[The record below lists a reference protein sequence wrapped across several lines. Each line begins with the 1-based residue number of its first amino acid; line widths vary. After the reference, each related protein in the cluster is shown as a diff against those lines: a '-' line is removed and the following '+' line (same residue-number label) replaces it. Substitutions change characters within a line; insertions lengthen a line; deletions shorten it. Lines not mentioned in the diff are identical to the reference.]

1 MISFRP
7 WAPALVCARVRRVLY
22 MAAETMAV
30 LLICVP
36 LFSQTNQGRIQ
47 GGVFDQTG
55 GAIAGATVTVTD
67 VARGVAQTL
76 TTDSAGQYAASSLV
90 PSTYTVRGEA
100 KGFRV
105 LEHTG
110 VLVQVGED
118 IRVDLTLQAGEQT
131 QTVTVTAEIPQV
143 ETTNAT
149 LGGALSNETI
159 NDLPL
164 NGRDFTRMVQLRPG
178 VVSYPGGGD
187 HADSANGFT
196 SRDGLWLL
204 DGVMAYNPVNG
215 GQIVNFRY
223 QAGTASSTLP
233 IDAIQEFN
241 TQENP
246 RAEYGWAVGAVIN
259 VGLKSGSNSI
269 HGTAYAF
276 GRDTALDARNYFNT
290 PTSLNGA
297 PNPKTPVALEQY
309 GATAGGPIL
318 KDKLFWF
325 VGYEGEN
332 LSVGDIYVGSAPVSV
347 SVPSFPSSG
356 CNVLAVGNC
365 SASIVDACNDI
376 GRANV
381 NPLSAQ
387 LAGLPAG
394 SCIPQP
400 ASSTFENLFPFNPG
414 TNPAGPTAFAP
425 FPLPN
430 TTTENNG
437 IVKINY
443 HISEHHALS
452 GSYFIADMPNA
463 LWVTSP
469 DQLTNQMQNYITVRT
484 RVFGSNWT
492 YTPNSSWVNELR
504 VGTNSITEIDTGP
517 DNKNNQALPWP
528 TGFGIPTGVTN
539 PTYFGMPY
547 IQISNLNNFAL
558 GHGSTTDFRGP
569 GGTTEVGDNI
579 SYLRGKHSFKFGGD
593 FFYLRLADD
602 SLRLAQGRVKFK
614 TLEDFLTG
622 NVRSGQILTGNPQVH
637 QRDAS
642 GAGFIQDDWRA
653 TKTLTLNLGLR
664 YEYMPPPWEINN
676 QYGSFNFSTGMTQG
690 WTVHPDHRNFSPR
703 IGLAWDLSGN
713 AKTVVRAAAA
723 IIYQTADF
731 WGTSGGGA
739 TGVPFGYDI
748 VTTNGTITGSQVGAG
763 SFTFSQLA
771 WNTTGPIFPAG
782 GGGSRLQCG
791 DGVGTDPGPCDT
803 NFVDPNL
810 HTPRITNWN
819 LDIQRAL
826 TNNLTLDVAYV
837 GNHSHGQARSVQ
849 INQPAIGAGWFSAAA
864 QNPAPAPNGTGSIAC
879 LQSVNDPVPYDNCN
893 VFNPYNTPLQPLY
906 SKFPYIG
913 FLDETQNVGFSNYN
927 ALQVTLTQRRYHGL
941 YFLASYSYGHGLD
954 DFYGAPPQRGGL
966 QNNTQPGLDYA
977 TSDYDIKH
985 RFTLSLTYNVP
996 GRKAP
1001 AELLEGWSVNSIVTV
1016 QSGLPWGVMDTN
1028 DDFPG
1033 TNAFHDSSQTT
1044 WDFTGKPADF
1054 TSGPTPIPCYSN
1066 ASINPADTLANCTP
1080 YAMVGGVPTPP
1091 AACMTVAQANG
1102 PLAVASLMNLGC
1114 YVKGSSVL
1122 TPPAYGTL
1130 GTMGR
1135 NIFRDSGF
1143 RNWDFSILKDW
1154 KFKERLN
1161 AQFRVEF
1168 FNLLN
1173 HPNFANPYGAF
1184 TTYYNNDPSTG
1195 LGFGCGCITPDA
1207 AAGNF
1212 VLGSGGARDIQL
1224 GLKLIF

>member
-1 MISFRP
+1 MIPSKESV
-7 WAPALVCARVRRVLY
+7 PALVCLLANRVLRL
-22 MAAETMAV
+22 MAAMTM
-30 LLICVP
+30 LFLICLP

-55 GAIAGATVTVTD
+55 GVIAGATVTVTD
-67 VARGVAQTL
+67 VARGVARTL
-76 TTDSAGQYAASSLV
+76 VTDSAGEYSAISLV
-90 PSTYTVRGEA
+90 PGTYTVRGEA
-100 KGFRV
+100 KGFKAV
-105 LEHTG
+105 EHTN

-118 IRVDLTLQAGEQT
+118 IRVDVTLQAGEQT

-246 RAEYGWAVGAVIN
+246 RAEYGWAVGALIN
-259 VGLKSGSNSI
+259 VGLKSGTNSI

-276 GRDTALDARNYFNT
+276 GRDTALDARNYFNQ
-290 PTSLNGA
+290 PTLSNGA

-347 SVPSFPSSG
+347 S
-356 CNVLAVGNC
+356 LATPGNPIGNTG
-365 SASIVDACNDI
+365 ASIVDACNDI
-376 GRANV
+376 GRVKV
-381 NPLSAQ
+381 NALSAQ

-414 TNPAGPTAFAP
+414 TNPAGLTAFAP

-443 HISEHHALS
+443 HISDHNALS

-469 DQLTNQMQNYITVRT
+469 DQLTNLMQNFITVRT
-484 RVFGSNWT
+484 RAFGSNWT

-517 DNKNNQALPWP
+517 DNKNSQALPWP
-528 TGFGIPTGVTN
+528 TGFGIPTGVSN
-539 PTYFGMPY
+539 PADFGMPY
-547 IQISNLNNFAL
+547 VQISSLNNFAL
-558 GHGSTTDFRGP
+558 GHGSTTRFRGP

-579 SYLRGKHSFKFGGD
+579 SYLHGKHAFKFGGD

-602 SLRLAQGRVKFK
+602 NLRQVQGRIKFDDI
-614 TLEDFLTG
+614 ESFLSGKPHKG
-622 NVRSGQILTGNPQVH
+622 NILTGNPQVR

-642 GAGFIQDDWRA
+642 VAGFVQDDWRA

-664 YEYMPPPWEINN
+664 YEFMPPSWEINN
-676 QYGSFNFSTGMTQG
+676 QFGSFDPRLGLVQG
-690 WTVHPDHRNFSPR
+690 WTVHPDYRNISPR
-703 IGLAWDLSGN
+703 LGLAWDINGN
-713 AKTVVRAAAA
+713 AKTVVRAAGS

-731 WGTSGGGA
+731 YASLGDGA

-748 VTTNGTITGSQVGAG
+748 VVNGITTLGSQVGSG
-763 SFTFSQLA
+763 SATFSKSDLS
-771 WNTTGPIFPAG
+771 WNTTGPIFPAVVG
-782 GGGSRLQCG
+782 RLQCG
-791 DGVGTDPGPCDT
+791 DGVGADPGPCDT
-803 NFVDPNL
+803 NFVDPNIR
-810 HTPRITNWN
+810 TPRVTNWN
-819 LDIQRAL
+819 LDIQRAI
-826 TNNLTLDVAYV
+826 TSNLTLDVAYV
-837 GNHSHGQARSVQ
+837 GNHSHGQARAVQ
-849 INQPAIGAGWFSAAA
+849 INQPAIGAGWFSPLA
-864 QNPAPAPNGTGSIAC
+864 QIPSDGTQGSGKGSMACINSAP
-879 LQSVNDPVPYDNCN
+879 VYDHCN

-906 SKFPYIG
+906 NLFPYIG
-913 FLDETQNVGFSNYN
+913 FLDETKNVGFSNFN
-927 ALQVTLTQRRYHGL
+927 ALQVTLTQRRFHGL
-941 YFLASYSYGHGLD
+941 YFLAAYSYSHGLD

-966 QNNTQPGLDYA
+966 QDNANPGLDYG

-985 RFTLSLTYNVP
+985 RFTLSLTYNIP
-996 GRKAP
+996 GKKSP
-1001 AELLEGWSVNSIVTV
+1001 AQLLEGWSLNSIVTL
-1016 QSGLPWGVMDTN
+1016 QSGLPWGPTDTN
-1028 DDFPG
+1028 NDFPG
-1033 TNAFHDSSQTT
+1033 TNALNDSSQTS
-1044 WDFTGKPADF
+1044 WDFKGNPSDF
-1054 TSGPTPIPCYSN
+1054 TSGPNPIPCFG
-1066 ASINPADTLANCTP
+1066 PATNCTAFATVTQTINGVP
-1080 YAMVGGVPTPP
+1080 TQVPTPP
-1091 AACMTVAQANG
+1091 AACMSAAQANG

-1114 YVKGSSVL
+1114 YVKGNSVL
-1122 TPPAYGTL
+1122 TPPAYGSL
-1130 GTMGR
+1130 GNMSR
-1135 NIFRDSGF
+1135 NMFRDSGF

-1161 AQFRVEF
+1161 AQFRAEF
-1168 FNLLN
+1168 FNILN

-1195 LGFGCGCITPDA
+1195 SPFGCGCITPDA

>member
-1 MISFRP
+1 MISLRP
-7 WAPALVCARVRRVLY
+7 SAPALVCAPVGRFLC
-22 MAAETMAV
+22 MAAEAIAV

-67 VARGVAQTL
+67 VARGVARAL
-76 TTDSAGQYAASSLV
+76 VTDSAGEYSAISLV
-90 PSTYTVRGEA
+90 PGMYTVRGEA
-100 KGFRV
+100 KGFKAV
-105 LEHTG
+105 EHTG

-118 IRVDLTLQAGEQT
+118 IRVDLTLQAGEQS

-187 HADSANGFT
+187 HSDSANGFT

-204 DGVMAYNPVNG
+204 DGALAYNPVNG
-215 GQIVNFRY
+215 GQIVNYRY
-223 QAGTASSTLP
+223 QAGPSSSTLP
-233 IDAIQEFN
+233 VDAIQEFN

-246 RAEYGWAVGAVIN
+246 RAEYGWAVGALIN
-259 VGLKSGSNSI
+259 VGLKSGTNSL

-276 GRDTALDARNYFNT
+276 GRGTGLDARNYFNQ
-290 PTSLNGA
+290 PTLSNGA
-297 PNPKTPVALEQY
+297 PNPKTPVELEQY
-309 GATAGGPIL
+309 GATAGGPII

-325 VGYEGEN
+325 VGYEGEQ
-332 LSVGDIYVGSAPVSV
+332 LSVGDIYVGSAPASV
-347 SVPSFPSSG
+347 SLPSFSG
-356 CNVLAVGNC
+356 GPQNGCSVLTTGNC
-365 SASIVDACNDI
+365 SASLVDACNDI
-376 GRANV
+376 GRTNV
-381 NPLSAQ
+381 NALSAQ
-387 LAGLPAG
+387 LAGLPVG

-400 ASSTFENLFPFNPG
+400 ASSTFENVFPFNPG

-443 HISEHHALS
+443 HINDHQALS
-452 GSYFIADMPNA
+452 ASYFIADMPNA

-469 DQLTNQMQNYITVRT
+469 DQLTAQMQNLITVRT

-517 DNKNNQALPWP
+517 DNKNSQALPWP
-528 TGFGIPTGVTN
+528 TGFGIPTGVSN
-539 PTYFGMPY
+539 PADFGMPY
-547 IQISNLNNFAL
+547 VQISSLNNFAL
-558 GHGSTTDFRGP
+558 GHGSTTRFRGP

-593 FFYLRLADD
+593 FFYLRLADNN
-602 SLRLAQGRVKFK
+602 LRQVQGRIKFNDI
-614 TLEDFLTG
+614 ESFLSG
-622 NVRSGQILTGNPQVH
+622 NPHKGNILTGNPQVR

-642 GAGFIQDDWRA
+642 GAGFIQDDWRT

-664 YEYMPPPWEINN
+664 YEFMPPSWEIDN
-676 QYGSFNFSTGMTQG
+676 QFGSFNPSLGLVQG
-690 WTVHPDHRNFSPR
+690 WTVRPDYRNISPR
-703 IGLAWDLSGN
+703 LGLAWDINGN
-713 AKTVVRAAAA
+713 AKTVVRAAGS

-731 WGTSGGGA
+731 YAGLGDGA
-739 TGVPFGYDI
+739 TAVPFGYDI
-748 VTTNGTITGSQVGAG
+748 VVNGVTKTGSQVGSG
-763 SFTFSQLA
+763 SATFSGSQLT
-771 WNTTGPIFPAG
+771 WNTTGPIFPAVVG
-782 GGGSRLQCG
+782 RLQCG
-791 DGVGTDPGPCDT
+791 DGVGPDPGPCDT
-803 NFVDPNL
+803 NFVDPNIR
-810 HTPRITNWN
+810 TPRVTNWN
-819 LDIQRAL
+819 LDLQRAL
-826 TNNLTLDVAYV
+826 TSNLTLDVAYV
-837 GNHSHGQARSVQ
+837 GNHSHGQARPVQ
-849 INQPAIGAGWFSAAA
+849 INQPALGAGWFSPLAQSPTTGAAA
-864 QNPAPAPNGTGSIAC
+864 CLSSAPLYN
-879 LQSVNDPVPYDNCN
+879 NCS

-913 FLDETQNVGFSNYN
+913 FLDETENVGYSNYN

-941 YFLASYSYGHGLD
+941 YFLAAYSYSHGLD

-966 QNNTQPGLDYA
+966 QDNANPGLDYG

-985 RFTLSLTYNVP
+985 RFTVSLTYAFP
-996 GRKAP
+996 GKKAP
-1001 AELLEGWSVNSIVTV
+1001 AQLLEGWSLNSIVTL
-1016 QSGLPWGVMDTN
+1016 QSGLPWSATDTN
-1028 DDFPG
+1028 DDFAG
-1033 TNAFHDSSQTT
+1033 TNALNDSSQSL
-1044 WDFTGKPADF
+1044 WDFKGNPSDF
-1054 TSGPTPIPCYSN
+1054 TSGPNAIPCFSN
-1066 ASINPADTLANCTP
+1066 LAST
-1080 YAMVGGVPTPP
+1080 MGGCAHPVDSSGNFVPP
-1091 AACMTVAQANG
+1091 AVCMNAAQANG

-1114 YVKGSSVL
+1114 YVKGNSVL
-1122 TPPAYGTL
+1122 TPPAYGSL
-1130 GTMGR
+1130 GNMSR
-1135 NIFRDSGF
+1135 NMFRDSGF

-1161 AQFRVEF
+1161 AQFRAEF
-1168 FNLLN
+1168 FNILN

>member
-7 WAPALVCARVRRVLY
+7 WAPAFVCARVRCVLY
-22 MAAETMAV
+22 MAAETIAV

-76 TTDSAGQYAASSLV
+76 TADSAGQYAASSLV
-90 PSTYTVRGEA
+90 PSTYTVRAEA
-100 KGFRV
+100 KGFKV
-105 LEHTG
+105 VEHTN

-149 LGGALSNETI
+149 LGGALSNATI

-164 NGRDFTRMVQLRPG
+164 NGRDFTRLVQLRPG

-187 HADSANGFT
+187 HGDSANGFS
-196 SRDGLWLL
+196 SRDGMWLL

-215 GQIVNFRY
+215 AQIVNYRY

-233 IDAIQEFN
+233 VDAIQEFN

-246 RAEYGWAVGAVIN
+246 RAEYGWAVGAFVN
-259 VGLKSGSNSI
+259 VGLKSGTNSI

-290 PTSLNGA
+290 PTLSDGA

-356 CNVLAVGNC
+356 CIALTVGNC

-443 HISEHHALS
+443 HLNDHNALS
-452 GSYFIADMPNA
+452 ASYFIADMPNA

-469 DQLTNQMQNYITVRT
+469 DQLTNLMQNYITVRT

-602 SLRLAQGRVKFK
+602 SLRLAQGRIKFSSI
-614 TLEDFLTG
+614 EDYLVG
-622 NVRSGQILTGNPQVH
+622 NAHSGQILTGNPQVH

-653 TKTLTLNLGLR
+653 TKRLTLNLGLR

-676 QYGSFNFSTGMTQG
+676 QYGSFNPSTGLVQG
-690 WTVHPDHRNFSPR
+690 WTVHPDFRNFSPR
-703 IGLAWDLSGN
+703 FGLAWDVTGN
-713 AKTVVRAAAA
+713 AKTVVRAGAS
-723 IIYQTADF
+723 IVYQTADF
-731 WGTSGGGA
+731 WASSGGGA
-739 TGVPFGYDI
+739 TAVPFGYDI
-748 VTTNGTITGSQVGAG
+748 VTTVNGVTTTKTGSQVGAG
-763 SFTFSQLA
+763 SATFSNSQIA
-771 WNTTGPIFPAG
+771 WNTTGPVFPNPG
-782 GGGSRLQCG
+782 RLQCG
-791 DGVGTDPGPCDT
+791 DGVGNDPGPCDT
-803 NFVDPNL
+803 NFVDPNIR
-810 HTPRITNWN
+810 TPRVTNWN

-826 TNNLTLDVAYV
+826 TSNITLDVAYV

-849 INQPAIGAGWFSAAA
+849 INQPAIGAGWFQTGAA
-864 QNPAPAPNGTGSIAC
+864 SAC
-879 LQSVNDPVPYDNCN
+879 LASATDALPYDNCN
-893 VFNPYNTPLQPLY
+893 VGNSYNTPLQPLY
-906 SKFPYIG
+906 NKFPYIG

-927 ALQVTLTQRRYHGL
+927 ALQVTLTQRSYHGL
-941 YFLASYSYGHGLD
+941 YFLAAYSYGHGLD
-954 DFYGAPPQRGGL
+954 DFYGAPPQRGGM
-966 QNNTQPGLDYA
+966 QNITQPGLDYG

-985 RFTLSLTYNVP
+985 RFTLSLTYAIP
-996 GRKAP
+996 GKKSP
-1001 AELLEGWSVNSIVTV
+1001 AQLLQGWSLNSIVTI

-1033 TNAFHDSSQTT
+1033 TNAIHDSSQTT
-1044 WDFTGKPADF
+1044 WDFTGNPADF

-1066 ASINPADTLANCTP
+1066 ATINPADTLANCTP

-1114 YVKGSSVL
+1114 YVKGNSVL
-1122 TPPAYGTL
+1122 TPPAFGSL

-1143 RNWDFSILKDW
+1143 RNWDFSLLKDW

-1168 FNLLN
+1168 FNILN

>member
-1 MISFRP
+1 MICSKGSVP
-7 WAPALVCARVRRVLY
+7 GVVCLLANRVLHLT
-22 MAAETMAV
+22 AGTMM
-30 LLICVP
+30 LFFLICLP
-36 LFSQTNQGRIQ
+36 TFSQTNQGRIQ

-55 GAIAGATVTVTD
+55 GVIAGATVTVTD
-67 VARGVAQTL
+67 VARGVSRAL
-76 TTDSAGQYAASSLV
+76 VTDSAGEYSAISLV
-90 PSTYTVRGEA
+90 PGTYTVRGEA
-100 KGFRV
+100 KGFKV
-105 LEHTG
+105 VEHTN

-259 VGLKSGSNSI
+259 VGLKSGTNNI

-276 GRDTALDARNYFNT
+276 GRDTALDARNYFNP
-290 PTSLNGA
+290 PTLSNGA
-297 PNPKTPVALEQY
+297 ANPKTPVALEQY

-325 VGYEGEN
+325 VGYEGEQ
-332 LSVGDIYVGSAPVSV
+332 LSVGDIYVGGAPVSV
-347 SVPSFPSSG
+347 S
-356 CNVLAVGNC
+356 LATPGNPIGNTG
-365 SASIVDACNDI
+365 ASIVDACNDV

-414 TNPAGPTAFAP
+414 TNPAGPTSFAP

-463 LWVTSP
+463 RWVTSP
-469 DQLTNQMQNYITVRT
+469 DQLTSIMQNLITVRT

-492 YTPNSSWVNELR
+492 YTPNSTWVNELR

-517 DNKNNQALPWP
+517 DNKQNQALPWP

-547 IQISNLNNFAL
+547 VQINSLNNFAL

-569 GGTTEVGDNI
+569 GGTTEIGDNI

-602 SLRLAQGRVKFK
+602 SLRLAQGRIKFK

-622 NVRSGQILTGNPQVH
+622 NPRTGQILTGNPQVH

-676 QYGSFNFSTGMTQG
+676 QYGSFNPNTGLVQG

-703 IGLAWDLSGN
+703 IGLAWDVSGN

-731 WGTSGGGA
+731 WGTLGGGA
-739 TGVPFGYDI
+739 TGVPFGYDV

-763 SFTFSQLA
+763 SFTFSSSQLA

-791 DGVGTDPGPCDT
+791 DGVGADPGPCDT
-803 NFVDPNL
+803 NFVDPNIR
-810 HTPRITNWN
+810 TPRITNWN

-837 GNHSHGQARSVQ
+837 GNHSHGQARAVQ
-849 INQPAIGAGWFSAAA
+849 INQPPIGAGWFSAAA
-864 QNPAPAPNGTGSIAC
+864 QTATTGSIAC
-879 LQSVNDPVPYDNCN
+879 LASAPLYNNCSVAD
-893 VFNPYNTPLQPLY
+893 PYNTPAQPLY

-966 QNNTQPGLDYA
+966 QNNTQPGLDYG
-977 TSDYDIKH
+977 TSDYDVKH
-985 RFTLSLTYNVP
+985 RFTLSLTYNIP
-996 GRKAP
+996 GKKSP
-1001 AELLEGWSVNSIVTV
+1001 AELLQGWSVNSILTV

-1033 TNAFHDSSQTT
+1033 TSAIHDSSQTV
-1044 WDFTGKPADF
+1044 WDFKGKPSDF
-1054 TSGPTPIPCYSN
+1054 TSGPNPIPCFG
-1066 ASINPADTLANCTP
+1066 PANGCDP
-1080 YAMVGGVPTPP
+1080 VIP
-1091 AACMTVAQANG
+1091 AACMSAAQANG
-1102 PLAVASLMNLGC
+1102 PLAVASLTNLGC
-1114 YVKGSSVL
+1114 YVKGNSVL
-1122 TPPAYGTL
+1122 TPPAYGSL

-1143 RNWDFSILKDW
+1143 KNLDFSVLKDW

-1195 LGFGCGCITPDA
+1195 SPFGCGCITPDA

>member
-1 MISFRP
+1 MS
-7 WAPALVCARVRRVLY
+7 VCARVNRILHL
-22 MAAETMAV
+22 AAAATIAV
-30 LLICVP
+30 FLVCVP

-47 GGVFDQTG
+47 GAVFDQTG

-67 VARGVAQTL
+67 VARGVSRAL
-76 TTDSAGQYAASSLV
+76 IADSAGEYSATSLL
-90 PSTYTVRGEA
+90 PGTYTVRGEA
-100 KGFRV
+100 KGFKAV
-105 LEHTG
+105 EHTN

-131 QTVTVTAEIPQV
+131 QTVTVTAEIPLV

-187 HADSANGFT
+187 HADSANGFS

-215 GQIVNFRY
+215 AQIVNFRY

-233 IDAIQEFN
+233 VDAIQEFN

-259 VGLKSGSNSI
+259 VGLKSGTNSL

-276 GRDTALDARNYFNT
+276 GRDTALDARNYFNP
-290 PTSLNGA
+290 PTLSNGA

-325 VGYEGEN
+325 VGYEGEQ

-347 SVPSFPSSG
+347 S
-356 CNVLAVGNC
+356 LATPGNPIGNIG
-365 SASIVDACNDI
+365 ASMVDACNDV

-414 TNPAGPTAFAP
+414 TNPAGPAAFAP

-443 HISEHHALS
+443 HINDHHALS

-463 LWVTSP
+463 LWVTAP
-469 DQLTNQMQNYITVRT
+469 DQLTNLMQNYITVRT

-492 YTPNSSWVNELR
+492 YTPNSTWVNELR
-504 VGTNSITEIDTGP
+504 VGTNSITEIDLGP
-517 DNKNNQALPWP
+517 DNKQNQALPWP

-539 PTYFGMPY
+539 PVYYGMPY
-547 IQISNLNNFAL
+547 IQISSLNNFAL

-569 GGTTEVGDNI
+569 GGTTEIGDNI

-602 SLRLAQGRVKFK
+602 SLRLAQGRIKFSS
-614 TLEDFLTG
+614 LEDYLLG
-622 NVRSGQILTGNPQVH
+622 NAHSGQILTGNPQVH

-642 GAGFIQDDWRA
+642 GAGFVQDDWRA

-664 YEYMPPPWEINN
+664 YEYMPAPWEINK
-676 QYGSFNFSTGMTQG
+676 QYGSFNLSTGMKQG
-690 WTVHPDHRNFSPR
+690 WTVHPDYRNFSPR
-703 IGLAWDLSGN
+703 IGLAWDVTGN

-723 IIYQTADF
+723 IVYQTADF
-731 WGTSGGGA
+731 WGTLGGGA

-748 VTTNGTITGSQVGAG
+748 VVNGATTPGSQVGSG
-763 SFTFSQLA
+763 SFSFSPPIN

-803 NFVDPNL
+803 NFVDPNIR
-810 HTPRITNWN
+810 TPRVTTWN

-826 TNNLTLDVAYV
+826 TSNLTLDVAYV

-849 INQPAIGAGWFSAAA
+849 INQPAIGAGWFSAMA
-864 QNPAPAPNGTGSIAC
+864 QIPSDGTPGSGNGSIAC
-879 LQSVNDPVPYDNCN
+879 IKSAPAYDHCN

-906 SKFPYIG
+906 GKFPYIG
-913 FLDETQNVGFSNYN
+913 FLDETQNVGFSNFN
-927 ALQVTLTQRRYHGL
+927 ALQVTLTERRYHGL
-941 YFLASYSYGHGLD
+941 FFLASYSYSHGLD
-954 DFYGAPPQRGGL
+954 DFYGAPPQRGGM
-966 QNNTQPGLDYA
+966 QNITQPGLDYA

-985 RFTLSLTYNVP
+985 RFTLSLTYAIP
-996 GRKAP
+996 GKKSP
-1001 AELLEGWSVNSIVTV
+1001 AQLLQGWSVNSIVTL

-1028 DDFPG
+1028 NDFPG
-1033 TNAFHDSSQTT
+1033 TNAIHDGSQTM
-1044 WDFTGKPADF
+1044 WDFTGKTSDF
-1054 TSGPTPIPCYSN
+1054 TSGPTPIPCFGPALN
-1066 ASINPADTLANCTP
+1066 CNP
-1080 YAMVGGVPTPP
+1080 VIP
-1091 AACMTVAQANG
+1091 AACMSVAQANG
-1102 PLAVASLMNLGC
+1102 PLAVASLTNLGC
-1114 YVKGSSVL
+1114 YVKGNSVL
-1122 TPPAYGTL
+1122 TPPAYGSL

-1143 RNWDFSILKDW
+1143 RNWDFSVLKDW
-1154 KFKERLN
+1154 RVKERLT

-1195 LGFGCGCITPDA
+1195 LGFACGCITPDA
-1207 AAGNF
+1207 AAANF

>member
-7 WAPALVCARVRRVLY
+7 WAPAFVCARVRCALY
-22 MAAETMAV
+22 MAAETIAV

-67 VARGVAQTL
+67 VARGVARTL
-76 TTDSAGQYAASSLV
+76 VTDSAGEYSAISLV
-90 PSTYTVRGEA
+90 PGTYTVRGEA
-100 KGFRV
+100 KGFKAV
-105 LEHTG
+105 EHTN

-131 QTVTVTAEIPQV
+131 QTVTVTAEVPAV

-259 VGLKSGSNSI
+259 VGLKSGTNSI

-276 GRDTALDARNYFNT
+276 GRDTALDARNYFNQ
-290 PTSLNGA
+290 PTLSDGTA
-297 PNPKTPVALEQY
+297 NPKTPVALEQY

-325 VGYEGEN
+325 VGYEGEQ
-332 LSVGDIYVGSAPVSV
+332 LSVGDIYVGSAPT
-347 SVPSFPSSG
+347 SVPLPSFAGLTNG
-356 CNVLAVGNC
+356 CGTLVAGNC

-376 GRANV
+376 GRTNV
-381 NPLSAQ
+381 NSLSAQ

-443 HISEHHALS
+443 HISDRNALS

-469 DQLTNQMQNYITVRT
+469 DQLTNLMQNFITVRT

-492 YTPNSSWVNELR
+492 YTPNSTWVNELR

-517 DNKNNQALPWP
+517 DNKQNQALPWP

-547 IQISNLNNFAL
+547 VQINSLNNFAL

-569 GGTTEVGDNI
+569 GGTTEIGDNI

-676 QYGSFNFSTGMTQG
+676 QYGSFNPNTGLVQG

-703 IGLAWDLSGN
+703 IGLAWDISGN

-723 IIYQTADF
+723 IVYQTADF
-731 WGTSGGGA
+731 WGTLGGGA
-739 TGVPFGYDI
+739 TGVPFGYDVVVNG
-748 VTTNGTITGSQVGAG
+748 VTTPGSQVGAG

-791 DGVGTDPGPCDT
+791 DGLPGDPGPCDT
-803 NFVDPNL
+803 NFVDPNIR
-810 HTPRITNWN
+810 TPRITTWN

-826 TNNLTLDVAYV
+826 TSNLTLDVAYV
-837 GNHSHGQARSVQ
+837 GNHSHGQARAVQ
-849 INQPAIGAGWFSAAA
+849 INQPPIGTGWFSAAA
-864 QNPAPAPNGTGSIAC
+864 QTGTTGSQAC
-879 LQSVNDPVPYDNCN
+879 INSAPLYNNCSVAD
-893 VFNPYNTPLQPLY
+893 PYNTPAQPLY

-954 DFYGAPPQRGGL
+954 DFYGAPPQRGGM
-966 QNNTQPGLDYA
+966 QNNTQPGLDYG
-977 TSDYDIKH
+977 TSDYDVKH
-985 RFTLSLTYNVP
+985 RFTLSLTYNIP
-996 GRKAP
+996 GKKSP

-1016 QSGLPWGVMDTN
+1016 QSGLPWGVMDSN

-1033 TNAFHDSSQTT
+1033 TSAIHDSSQTT
-1044 WDFTGKPADF
+1044 WDFTGKPSDF
-1054 TSGPTPIPCYSN
+1054 TSGPNPIPCFGPAN
-1066 ASINPADTLANCTP
+1066 GCNP
-1080 YAMVGGVPTPP
+1080 VIP
-1091 AACMTVAQANG
+1091 AACMSAAQANG
-1102 PLAVASLMNLGC
+1102 QLAVASLTNLGC
-1114 YVKGSSVL
+1114 YMKGSSVL
-1122 TPPAYGTL
+1122 TPPAYGSL

-1184 TTYYNNDPSTG
+1184 TTYYNNDPSSG